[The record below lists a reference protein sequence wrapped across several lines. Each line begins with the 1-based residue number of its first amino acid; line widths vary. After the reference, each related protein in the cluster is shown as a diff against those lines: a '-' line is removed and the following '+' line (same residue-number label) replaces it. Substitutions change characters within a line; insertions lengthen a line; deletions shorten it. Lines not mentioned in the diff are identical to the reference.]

1 MKAESMDKPVASF
14 EVTFLKDDNIFIEFF
29 RDIVSKEREEND
41 EKLEYFE
48 YDYYTLKIKNRE
60 GIIEEL
66 KNNEDKWLQIA
77 KNKEIS
83 SKETKLDVLKQNIID
98 FSLEKQILE
107 STGYFSSSSV
117 ENKLQKAIQEHSLLA
132 EEIVKEIMK
141 N

>member
-1 MKAESMDKPVASF
+1 MDKPVASF

-29 RDIVSKEREEND
+29 RDIVSKEREESD

-98 FSLEKQILE
+98 FSLEKQVLE
-107 STGYFSSSSV
+107 STGFFSSSSI

-132 EEIVKEIMK
+132 EEIVNEIVK